1 MNIEPTKEHP
11 IPFDLSEEKPKTLSD
26 SIAIAANTAD
36 LIESLGGSI
45 DFSEKD
51 EAAARA
57 LITGAKKTPTPQHV
71 TNPGVARHAAH
82 ILKKYDYQAIED
94 AQQARSF
101 ITNKLIELADCGDL
115 KIEIKALEL
124 LGKHSD
130 IGIFTERSEI
140 TVHHKSSVDLENSIK
155 DRIKRLLN
163 SDITDV
169 TPLDDLDA
177 QLGPDTTPGTFTDLP
192 PVEPEEE
199 EKEEKEEKEEGE
211 ASAG

>member
-1 MNIEPTKEHP
+1 MINLEPTKDHP

-36 LIESLGGSI
+36 MIDSLGGSI
-45 DFSEKD
+45 DFNEKD
-51 EAAARA
+51 EQAARE
-57 LITGAKKTPTPQHV
+57 LIKGQSKTTTPQHV
-71 TNPGVARHAAH
+71 TQPGVARYASA

-101 ITNKLIELADCGDL
+101 ITNKLIELADCGDA

-140 TVHHKSSVDLENSIK
+140 TIHHRSSTELENSIK
-155 DRIKRLLN
+155 ERIKRLLN
-163 SDITDV
+163 SDIVDV

-177 QLGPDTTPGTFTDLP
+177 QLGTPQLINDSDET
-192 PVEPEEE
+192 PEN
-199 EKEEKEEKEEGE
+199 EGE
-211 ASAG
+211 AE